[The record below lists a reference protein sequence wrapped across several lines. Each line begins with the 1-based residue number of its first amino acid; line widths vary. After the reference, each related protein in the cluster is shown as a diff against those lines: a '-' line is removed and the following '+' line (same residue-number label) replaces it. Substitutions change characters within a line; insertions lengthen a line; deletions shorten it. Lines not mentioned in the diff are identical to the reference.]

1 MRLCGKI
8 ESFSSENQLSMW
20 GQLFVIN

>member
-1 MRLCGKI
+1 MRLYGKI